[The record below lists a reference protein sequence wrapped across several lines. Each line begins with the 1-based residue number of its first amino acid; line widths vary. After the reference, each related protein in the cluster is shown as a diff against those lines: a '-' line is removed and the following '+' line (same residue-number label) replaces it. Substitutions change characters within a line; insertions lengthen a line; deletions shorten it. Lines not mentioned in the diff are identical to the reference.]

1 MNYQI
6 LNSRLS
12 VTGQL
17 TPDDV
22 ATAATLGFRSIVCN
36 RPDGEAAG
44 QAAFADVNST
54 SCSPIREP
62 AGVNRPVERRP
73 PNVQSRCR

>member
-6 LNSRLS
+6 VDSRLS
-12 VTGQL
+12 STGQL

-44 QAAFADVNST
+44 QAVFADVHST
-54 SCSPIREP
+54 SCSLTRAP
-62 AGVNRPVERRP
+62 AGVNRPEERRP